1 MATAALNRY
10 TPEEYLTLE
19 RHAEFRS
26 EYIDGRIV
34 AMTGGSIPH
43 NYIVGNIYA
52 GLLARFAGRPCHVF
66 FADVKV
72 RFGWGTNYTYPDV
85 MALCGPPGHGDGHEE
100 VLTNP
105 ALIVEV
111 LSRSTEAYDRG
122 EKFKRYKAIETLREY
137 VLISQDEVL
146 VEHFA
151 REGDFWNR
159 TAVTDLDAVIEFRS
173 VACSLPMREIY
184 RRTDFVVEDLL
195 EAPE

>member
-1 MATAALNRY
+1 
-10 TPEEYLTLE
+10 
-19 RHAEFRS
+19 
-26 EYIDGRIV
+26 
-34 AMTGGSIPH
+34 
-43 NYIVGNIYA
+43 VGNVYA

-85 MALCGPPGHGDGHEE
+85 MALCGTPGHGDGHEE

-105 ALIVEV
+105 TLIVEV

-146 VEHFA
+146 VEHFE

-159 TAVTDLDAVIEFRS
+159 TVVIDLDAVIEFRS

-184 RRTDFVVEDLL
+184 RRTAFVVEDVL